1 MGFTSRPLKALAMAL
16 AAVLCA
22 ALPASAALAVTD
34 PGQTRESYA
43 ARVEPICKTNT
54 KANERILAGVR
65 REIKKGRLKLAAA
78 QFKQAAAAFGRAVD
92 QIAAVPQPPADRA
105 KLTRWL
111 GALAD
116 EQALLSE
123 IGAALKADKKVLAER
138 LSVRLNHNGRAAN
151 LDALGFEFDYCLINA
166 SRFS

>member
-1 MGFTSRPLKALAMAL
+1 MGFTSRPLKALAVAL

-22 ALPASAALAVTD
+22 VLPAAAALAVTD

-65 REIKKGRLKLAAA
+65 GEIKKGKLKLAAA
-78 QFKQAAAAFGRAVD
+78 QFKHAAAAFGRAVKR
-92 QIAAVPQPPADRA
+92 IAAVPQPPADQA

-111 GALAD
+111 GALGD
-116 EQALLSE
+116 ERALLGE
-123 IGAALKADKKVLAER
+123 IGGALKADKKVLAER
-138 LSVRLNHNGRAAN
+138 LSVRLNHNGRVAN
-151 LDALGFEFDYCLINA
+151 LDALGFEFDHCLINA